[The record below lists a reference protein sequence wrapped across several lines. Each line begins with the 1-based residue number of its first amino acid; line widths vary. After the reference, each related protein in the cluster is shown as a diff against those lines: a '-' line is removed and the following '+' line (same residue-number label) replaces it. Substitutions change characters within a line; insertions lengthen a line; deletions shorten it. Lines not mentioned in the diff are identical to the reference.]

1 MSRRDPL
8 EDRHGRHPI
17 SAPLAGASW
26 GGLTLKPAVCYADLT
41 MSKRVVLLIA
51 TNFAIVLV
59 LSIVLFLFGGFG
71 YIGPD
76 GTLDYGALLFF
87 SFVFGM
93 GGAFLSLLISRWMAK
108 KAMGV
113 QLVDGQTGDQTLDW
127 LYRTVARLAQQA
139 QLPMPEVGTYE
150 SGEVNAFATG
160 PSKRKSLVAV
170 STGLLGAMRQ
180 DEIEGVLAHEI
191 AHISNGD
198 MVTMTLI
205 QGVVNTFVI
214 FLARVVAAVVRQ
226 TVDER
231 YAYILSFVVMILL
244 EIGLGILGM
253 MIVAWYSRARE
264 FRADAGGASLAGR
277 GNMIA
282 ALRRLQDT
290 KDLVDKSQPAL
301 ATLKISGG
309 KMSLWMSTHPP
320 LEARIRALETG
331 RA

>member
-1 MSRRDPL
+1 
-8 EDRHGRHPI
+8 
-17 SAPLAGASW
+17 
-26 GGLTLKPAVCYADLT
+26 
-41 MSKRVVLLIA
+41 MSKRVILLVA
-51 TNFAIVLV
+51 TNFAILLV

-71 YIGPD
+71 YVGPD
-76 GTLDYGALLFF
+76 GTLDYGALMFF

-108 KAMGV
+108 RMMGV

-139 QLPMPEVGTYE
+139 QLPMPEVGIYE

-170 STGLLGAMRQ
+170 STGLLRSMRQ
-180 DEIEGVLAHEI
+180 DEVEGVLAHEI

-205 QGVVNTFVI
+205 QGVVNAFVI
-214 FLARVVAAVVRQ
+214 FLSRAIAAIVRQ
-226 TVDER
+226 TADER
-231 YAYILSFVVMILL
+231 YAYMLSFIVMIVLQ
-244 EIGLGILGM
+244 IGLGILGIL
-253 MIVAWYSRARE
+253 IVNWFSRARE

-282 ALRRLQDT
+282 ALRRLQEA

-301 ATLKISGG
+301 ATLKINGG
-309 KMSLWMSTHPP
+309 KMSLLMSTHPP

-331 RA
+331 QA